1 VKLGARVRLK
11 TLQFFCIRPWK
22 KLLSKYLKLL
32 NSTSLSP
39 GHPENGRVKLY
50 SATSVIRH
58 IITCAVFIVGQYQA
72 KNTIVYDPDAWVNA
86 NGYAQMTKA
95 EVLHIGVMLNRQICR
110 VLETMNQK
118 HFDNEMDTGK
128 GKPEMHTLAWLA
140 RDYWAHMHH
149 HLLQLNF

>member
-1 VKLGARVRLK
+1 
-11 TLQFFCIRPWK
+11 
-22 KLLSKYLKLL
+22 
-32 NSTSLSP
+32 
-39 GHPENGRVKLY
+39 
-50 SATSVIRH
+50 
-58 IITCAVFIVGQYQA
+58 
-72 KNTIVYDPDAWVNA
+72 
-86 NGYAQMTKA
+86 MTKA